1 MVDMKHDAKHTLW
14 CVYDMVRLH
23 LDEDYIITG
32 LLEML
37 GPDEVLTEEVIDRL
51 QLDPVYL
58 SKVARC
64 FRDNLMDKISCDDE
78 IDAFLS
84 AIKYCAYEK
93 KEEK

>member
-1 MVDMKHDAKHTLW
+1 MVIHPDTKLI
-14 CVYDMVRLH
+14 VYRFYDMARQF

-37 GPDEVLTEEVIDRL
+37 EPDEVLTEEVIDKL
-51 QLDPVYL
+51 QHDPVYL
-58 SKVARC
+58 SRIALC

-84 AIKYCAYEK
+84 AIKYCGFI